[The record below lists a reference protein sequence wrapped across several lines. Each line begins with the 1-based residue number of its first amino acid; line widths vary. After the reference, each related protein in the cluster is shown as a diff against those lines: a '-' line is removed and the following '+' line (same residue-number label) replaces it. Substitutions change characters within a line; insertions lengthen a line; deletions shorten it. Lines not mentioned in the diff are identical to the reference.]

1 VPMPPLMRCSAR
13 AEGVRRAAGA
23 SCELD
28 ARPALLLLATLLV
41 LALAPACTS
50 SDPARAAAERFV
62 DQYYVEIN
70 LPAARE
76 EATGLARDKVE
87 REIKLLEGIT
97 PAEAAVRPSIH
108 YRFLEQQDA
117 EGRDRRGFLY
127 ELTITFNGGD
137 QVLRR
142 ALVTVREDQGAWHA
156 VNFQEID

>member
-1 VPMPPLMRCSAR
+1 VPVPPWTRCSVR
-13 AEGVRRAAGA
+13 AERRLRALRAVRALA
-23 SCELD
+23 
-28 ARPALLLLATLLV
+28 ALLLI
-41 LALAPACTS
+41 ALAPACKS

-62 DQYYVEIN
+62 DQYYVEID

-76 EATGLARDKVE
+76 EASGLARDKVE
-87 REIKLLEGIT
+87 REMKLLEGVT
-97 PAEAAVRPSIH
+97 PAEAAVRPSIN